1 MLSRRLYFIFCVF
14 YGLPWESC
22 DEYVKDEKEER
33 SHGKG

>member
-22 DEYVKDEKEER
+22 DEYVKEER
-33 SHGKG
+33 EWERGKR